1 MLEER
6 IVRFCA
12 PTLAGLK
19 TGNLFN
25 TGKAPLACVKKEL
38 VLLLPELEKHGLS
51 ARLFLPAKKRAL
63 LYVYRVSA
71 LSRDLREPNT
81 ALFLQELGYD
91 TQSPDAALNH
101 LADRLHTSQGF
112 PHEIGLFLSYPL
124 HDVTSFI
131 ALGGSACTLCGHWCV
146 YSEEDTARHIF
157 QRYDQCTAC
166 YRSYYQEGLRLAQ
179 LACAS

>member
-25 TGKAPLACVKKEL
+25 TGNAPLACVKKEL

-91 TQSPDAALNH
+91 TQSPDAALAH
-101 LADRLHTSQGF
+101 FAD
-112 PHEIGLFLSYPL
+112 IGVCTAKRIR
-124 HDVTSFI
+124 HVTSSNATI
-131 ALGGSACTLCGHWCV
+131 NVLLATALIIKRV
-146 YSEEDTARHIF
+146 F
-157 QRYDQCTAC
+157 V
-166 YRSYYQEGLRLAQ
+166 
-179 LACAS
+179 